1 GDSCGRILTRQ
12 CRITTRR
19 TGAAIAYF
27 VSSLVRRRS
36 NGNAPPGQLLR
47 SAASSNSRKSEMS
60 LWVYGKGRRAR
71 RGVYLIDLP
80 WGLLFFLIGVVILL
94 VISLLHRLGATS

>member
-1 GDSCGRILTRQ
+1 
-12 CRITTRR
+12 
-19 TGAAIAYF
+19 
-27 VSSLVRRRS
+27 
-36 NGNAPPGQLLR
+36 
-47 SAASSNSRKSEMS
+47 MS